1 MLWHEGGAFNFFMDS
16 FGVLLHF
23 LASQLRGFFICK
35 FKMTNKFTISFYDNS
50 NGVTVGSLKYG
61 DELLLSTTHPATIAY
76 ALQAMGAKSVDIK
89 NHQDSVKFSLSSLH
103 ITKKL
108 VKIAGK
114 HMGWM
119 DFFLIFVGIDSYT
132 ESMHDKDA
140 DIHLR
145 TAIHF
150 LPKKMVK
157 NQLRTEPPANWKDAL
172 KNRKQYIYYPRC
184 G

>member
-1 MLWHEGGAFNFFMDS
+1 MTK
-16 FGVLLHF
+16 
-23 LASQLRGFFICK
+23 K
-35 FKMTNKFTISFYDNS
+35 FSISFYDNS
-50 NGVTVGSLKYG
+50 NCVTVGSLKYG

-89 NHQDSVKFSLSSLH
+89 NRQDSVKFSLSSLH

-119 DFFLIFVGIDSYT
+119 EFFFFFIGIDSYA
-132 ESMHDKDA
+132 ESTHDEDA
-140 DIHLR
+140 DVHLR

-157 NQLRTEPPANWKDAL
+157 KQLLTDAPLNWKDAL

>member
-1 MLWHEGGAFNFFMDS
+1 
-16 FGVLLHF
+16 
-23 LASQLRGFFICK
+23 
-35 FKMTNKFTISFYDNS
+35 MTNKFTISFYDNS
-50 NGVTVGSLKYG
+50 NGVTVGSLKFG

-89 NHQDSVKFSLSSLH
+89 NRQDSVKFSLSSLH

-114 HMGWM
+114 HMSWM
-119 DFFLIFVGIDSYT
+119 EFFFIFVSIDSYT
-132 ESMHDKDA
+132 ESMTDEDA
-140 DIHLR
+140 NIHLR

-150 LPKKMVK
+150 LPKKLVK